1 MRLNAKQIAAY
12 TGGQFL
18 VDPID
23 ASALMTGITWDS
35 REVRP
40 GWLYVALPG
49 ERVDGHAFVEA
60 ALRAGAAGALVTDGP
75 SQSCALLARELG
87 AAIIEVPNTA
97 SAITDLARA
106 WRSHLRG
113 RVIGLTGSVGK
124 TTTKNLTRDVCAAY
138 GSVVATKANQNNE
151 LGVPRT
157 LLNADPET
165 AVVVVEMGMRGRGQ
179 IAELCD
185 FVRPVWGLITNVG
198 ESHIELLGSRENIA
212 RAKSELFEAL
222 PAGVGRAFANLDDDF
237 AAFMAERGRL
247 SERSVALSGFAG
259 HPDAALRGALER
271 ESAACDQAVWA
282 EDVSL
287 DAEGRPRFTLCA
299 RDAADHDDGALFAT
313 VERVPCALSLTGA
326 HNVDNA
332 CAAASVGF
340 ALGLDLA
347 TIAAALGASVPE
359 PGRQEVIAARG
370 GFTVIN
376 DAYNASPDSM
386 RASLATFA
394 ATDVAG
400 RRIAVLGDMGELG
413 SFAPACHEGVGAA
426 AASHHLDKLKNDCVR
441 VVVCKQLRTV
451 DNKVITF
458 LVADKQSAVAVKNIA
473 AGGGDNSGILGYRGS
488 AVVALGSLDY
498 LHLIQ
503 KVDIYSEQRH
513 QHHHERRY
521 SSGFY
526 KFSHRL
532 FLIRS
537 TSPAGKTP
545 ARRAEATTGSA
556 MRR

>member
-1 MRLNAKQIAAY
+1 MRLNSKQIAAY

-49 ERVDGHAFVEA
+49 ERVDGHQFVEA

-151 LGVPRT
+151 LGGPRT

-347 TIAAALGASVPE
+347 TIAAALGASVP
-359 PGRQEVIAARG
+359 
-370 GFTVIN
+370 
-376 DAYNASPDSM
+376 
-386 RASLATFA
+386 
-394 ATDVAG
+394 
-400 RRIAVLGDMGELG
+400 
-413 SFAPACHEGVGAA
+413 A
-426 AASHHLDKLKNDCVR
+426 AASRSSTTPTTRAPIPCAPR
-441 VVVCKQLRTV
+441 SRPSPPRTW
-451 DNKVITF
+451 
-458 LVADKQSAVAVKNIA
+458 
-473 AGGGDNSGILGYRGS
+473 
-488 AVVALGSLDY
+488 
-498 LHLIQ
+498 
-503 KVDIYSEQRH
+503 
-513 QHHHERRY
+513 
-521 SSGFY
+521 
-526 KFSHRL
+526 
-532 FLIRS
+532 
-537 TSPAGKTP
+537 PAGASPCSATWASSAASPPP
-545 ARRAEATTGSA
+545 ATRASAPPLPRTISISSSASASWRGISPQAPRPPAWTRRASAAPTPSPTCWRSWTRCSSRATPCS
-556 MRR
+556 

>member
-49 ERVDGHAFVEA
+49 ERVDGHQFVEA
-60 ALRAGAAGALVTDGP
+60 ALRAGAAGALVTDAP

-165 AVVVVEMGMRGRGQ
+165 AVVVVEMGMRGLGQ

-237 AAFMAERGRL
+237 ATFMAERGRL

-287 DAEGRPRFTLCA
+287 DAEGRPRFTLPH
-299 RDAADHDDGALFAT
+299 RRPQRGQRL
-313 VERVPCALSLTGA
+313 RRRLG
-326 HNVDNA
+326 
-332 CAAASVGF
+332 GF
-340 ALGLDLA
+340 R
-347 TIAAALGASVPE
+347 LGARF
-359 PGRQEVIAARG
+359 GHHRR
-370 GFTVIN
+370 
-376 DAYNASPDSM
+376 
-386 RASLATFA
+386 R
-394 ATDVAG
+394 AG
-400 RRIAVLGDMGELG
+400 R
-413 SFAPACHEGVGAA
+413 VGARA
-426 AASHHLDKLKNDCVR
+426 GAPGNHRRPRRLHGHQRRLQREPRFHARLACDLRRHGCGRPAHR
-441 VVVCKQLRTV
+441 RARRHGRARQLRPR
-451 DNKVITF
+451 
-458 LVADKQSAVAVKNIA
+458 LP
-473 AGGGDNSGILGYRGS
+473 RG
-488 AVVALGSLDY
+488 
-498 LHLIQ
+498 
-503 KVDIYSEQRH
+503 
-513 QHHHERRY
+513 RR
-521 SSGFY
+521 
-526 KFSHRL
+526 
-532 FLIRS
+532 
-537 TSPAGKTP
+537 
-545 ARRAEATTGSA
+545 RRRCLAPS
-556 MRR
+556 R

>member
-332 CAAASVGF
+332 CAAASVALAIEECAGVDAKIKWVNDVFCHGKKGCGILTEAALDLETGGLQYAIVGIGVNLFPPKGGFPPELPEAGAVFPTRPQGLEGRSQLAGSILNHFFSFYPHLKDKPFFADYRRRSLVLGQEITVLEGGQTRTAF
-340 ALGLDLA
+340 ALDLERDFSLRVRETDG
-347 TIAAALGASVPE
+347 TIHTLS
-359 PGRQEVIAARG
+359 
-370 GFTVIN
+370 
-376 DAYNASPDSM
+376 S
-386 RASLATFA
+386 
-394 ATDVAG
+394 
-400 RRIAVLGDMGELG
+400 GE
-413 SFAPACHEGVGAA
+413 
-426 AASHHLDKLKNDCVR
+426 VR
-441 VVVCKQLRTV
+441 VR
-451 DNKVITF
+451 
-458 LVADKQSAVAVKNIA
+458 
-473 AGGGDNSGILGYRGS
+473 
-488 AVVALGSLDY
+488 
-498 LHLIQ
+498 
-503 KVDIYSEQRH
+503 
-513 QHHHERRY
+513 
-521 SSGFY
+521 
-526 KFSHRL
+526 
-532 FLIRS
+532 
-537 TSPAGKTP
+537 PAHG
-545 ARRAEATTGSA
+545 
-556 MRR
+556 

>member
-1 MRLNAKQIAAY
+1 M
-12 TGGQFL
+12 
-18 VDPID
+18 
-23 ASALMTGITWDS
+23 
-35 REVRP
+35 
-40 GWLYVALPG
+40 
-49 ERVDGHAFVEA
+49 EA
-60 ALRAGAAGALVTDGP
+60 ALRAGAAGALVTDAP

-237 AAFMAERGRL
+237 AAFMTERGRPV
-247 SERSVALSGFAG
+247 R
-259 HPDAALRGALER
+259 ALRGPLRLRRASRCGPPRGARARER
-271 ESAACDQAVWA
+271 RLRSGGLGRGRVAGRRGPPPLHPV
-282 EDVSL
+282 
-287 DAEGRPRFTLCA
+287 RPRCRPTTTTA
-299 RDAADHDDGALFAT
+299 
-313 VERVPCALSLTGA
+313 PCSPPWNACPGSLSLTGA

-347 TIAAALGASVPE
+347 TIAAALGDSVPE

-376 DAYNASPDSM
+376 DAYNASPDSHA
-386 RASLATFA
+386 RLGLRPSPPR
-394 ATDVAG
+394 DVAG

-426 AASHHLDKLKNDCVR
+426 AASHHLDKLICIGELAR
-441 VVVCKQLRTV
+441 H
-451 DNKVITF
+451 
-458 LVADKQSAVAVKNIA
+458 IA
-473 AGGGDNSGILGYRGS
+473 AGARGPPAWTRRAS
-488 AVVALGSLDY
+488 AVPTPSPTCWR
-498 LHLIQ
+498 
-503 KVDIYSEQRH
+503 SWTRC
-513 QHHHERRY
+513 
-521 SSGFY
+521 SS
-526 KFSHRL
+526 R
-532 FLIRS
+532 
-537 TSPAGKTP
+537 ATP
-545 ARRAEATTGSA
+545 CS
-556 MRR
+556 

>member
-1 MRLNAKQIAAY
+1 
-12 TGGQFL
+12 
-18 VDPID
+18 
-23 ASALMTGITWDS
+23 MTGITWDS

-60 ALRAGAAGALVTDGP
+60 ALRAGAAGALVTDAP

-237 AAFMAERGRL
+237 AAFMTERGRL

-313 VERVPCALSLTGA
+313 VERVPCSLSLTGA

-340 ALGLDLA
+340 ALGSIWPPSPLRWE
-347 TIAAALGASVPE
+347 IRCPSPAARRSSPPRGLHRYQRRLQREPRFPCAPRLRPSPPRMWPAGASP
-359 PGRQEVIAARG
+359 
-370 GFTVIN
+370 
-376 DAYNASPDSM
+376 
-386 RASLATFA
+386 
-394 ATDVAG
+394 
-400 RRIAVLGDMGELG
+400 VLGDMGELG

-426 AASHHLDKLKNDCVR
+426 AASHHLDKLICIGELAR
-441 VVVCKQLRTV
+441 H
-451 DNKVITF
+451 
-458 LVADKQSAVAVKNIA
+458 IA
-473 AGGGDNSGILGYRGS
+473 AG
-488 AVVALGSLDY
+488 
-498 LHLIQ
+498 
-503 KVDIYSEQRH
+503 
-513 QHHHERRY
+513 
-521 SSGFY
+521 
-526 KFSHRL
+526 
-532 FLIRS
+532 
-537 TSPAGKTP
+537 
-545 ARRAEATTGSA
+545 AEAAGMDAARISRADTVADVLEELDALLEPGDAVLVKASHFMGLTRIVEGLVN
-556 MRR
+556 